1 MKKTIL
7 LSSLFAVGA
16 AFAGEVT
23 NANAI
28 AALDLEVT
36 NTPAQTLV
44 AVPFEGFEAGG
55 KVKVNDIVKTSNL
68 GNGSK
73 LYVPNAE
80 GTYNTWTLSDGGWVP
95 ADQVVIGKDGTP
107 DEKEGVDSNDV
118 EVDRGSAFWIQPAAT
133 GTIFLLGQKS
143 EAAGSSTV
151 KPNAWNMIGNASPE
165 EKEIG
170 TEFAAA
176 SFDQIVVQV
185 DGKLRYYTYKYEKGW
200 RYQNAEGTWISASPR
215 IAAGQGLW
223 YKSAVPAPEGET
235 VRTIAW

>member
-23 NANAI
+23 NANAV
-28 AALDLEVT
+28 AALDLAVT
-36 NTPAQTLV
+36 NKADQTLV
-44 AVPFEGFEAGG
+44 AVPFEGFETDG

-68 GNGSK
+68 GDGSK
-73 LYVPNAE
+73 LYVPNAG
-80 GTYNTWTLSDGGWVP
+80 GTYNTWTLSGGDWV
-95 ADQVVIGKDGTP
+95 AVDQVEIGKDGTP
-107 DEKEGVDSNDV
+107 VEKSGVASTEV
-118 EVDRGSAFWIQPAAT
+118 LVDRGSAFWIQPVAT

-143 EAAGSSTV
+143 EAAGTSTV
-151 KPNAWNMIGNASPE
+151 TPDTWNMIGNASPE

-176 SFDQIVVQV
+176 SLDQIVVQV

-200 RYQNAEGTWISASPR
+200 RYQKADGTWISASPK

-223 YKSAVPAPEGET
+223 YKSAVPALAGET